1 MGVKPR
7 FIAKIEKGALKFN
20 NPDAVSTY
28 LRGFSVG
35 QELDVVI
42 SKPTRHRSTP
52 QNDWYWGAILPI
64 ISRETGHTVEEL
76 HEIFKR
82 KFLPRKT
89 VRYRDQDIVMP
100 GSSADCT
107 TIEFS
112 EYIER
117 IRSEVADMG
126 ITIPEAGDFSN

>member
-1 MGVKPR
+1 MSIKPR
-7 FIAKIEKGALKFN
+7 FIAKIEKGALTFN
-20 NPDAVSTY
+20 NPDAVSAY

-42 SKPTRHRSTP
+42 SKRSRPRSTP
-52 QNDWYWGAILPI
+52 QNSWYWGGILPV
-64 ISRETGHTVEEL
+64 ISRETGHTIEEL

-82 KFLPRKT
+82 KFLQRKI
-89 VRYRDQDIVMP
+89 VKYRDQNIAMP
-100 GSSADCT
+100 GSSAECT
-107 TIEFS
+107 TMEFS

-117 IRSEVADMG
+117 IRAEAAEMG